1 MKIGCAR
8 TIVYACVLLTSALLL
23 AAEAPLKAPTWP
35 QDFSVTPG
43 ERATFGIPNPGTGS
57 VKVNVTWTGG
67 ALNIAATGSDGKVV
81 VPPAD
86 RSAPSHSFT
95 IDTQTL
101 GGPAKC
107 PLVVVTLQL
116 PKAVATNP
124 KATVN
129 AKAIANAT
137 VTGKIAV
144 QSAPVDM
151 ARFQEQVRPLLARQA
166 AKPAPLMPPQQS
178 AAQTKAAE
186 AAAEA
191 KNKVM
196 ETQKLSQAKTLMTQA
211 KTEIATRRNTLKSM
225 AYPAKSIK
233 TLRPSALAGAAKG
246 GLPKAGAPQGA
257 GGTGGTAKSPTPPVT
272 PTLRGVTPEGGMTGA
287 QVTLVG
293 AGLTAD
299 GTEIH
304 FTLAPNMVVPA
315 NILSFKTEGDG
326 TVTLKVQ
333 VPEKAGLTSPFA
345 GQVVAKAVDRNP
357 VVTTNALAFQFTPVV
372 TPSIVYLDPVEVQPN
387 ILVQLQGNHFAQGDV
402 VHFIIPGVGDYTA
415 PDTIVQDTTRMGAKV
430 PPYTTREIGNGSVYI
445 TRKVPAGWVSSQNA
459 ALIFNPSLPLIQ
471 SMPDSAAAD
480 SPILIRGVSFGGPS
494 GADAAGSVAAGAGGT
509 GADSEQMAKQMLEA
523 AKANTGASQNAGGA
537 GGGAPS
543 SGTVY
548 LIDEV
553 GKEHLLSVSYWT
565 NTHIVART
573 PPLTGFVNPKSCKI
587 YVKSNVGKSDPKP
600 LALTPSLVTTLMLI
614 TDLMANNDYRFK
626 QRDAGDRFAVVP
638 TPAAGILVSGFH
650 RAGMFEGHKDDDE
663 YFLNRKLRNGWVV
676 DSINFA
682 SGDARLDES
691 RVGTDS
697 PYVKVH
703 WWCDAPWQNVSYTV
717 MIFVKGPKGTMY

>member
-1 MKIGCAR
+1 MKIRYVR
-8 TIVYACVLLTSALLL
+8 TTVYACVLLTPALAF
-23 AAEAPLKAPTWP
+23 AAEAPLKPPTWP
-35 QDFSVTPG
+35 QDFSVAPG

-57 VKVNVTWTGG
+57 IKVSVTWTGG
-67 ALNIAATGSDGKVV
+67 SLNIAATGSDGKVV

-86 RSAPSHSFT
+86 RSGPSHSFA

-101 GGPAKC
+101 GDPAKC

-124 KATVN
+124 KATAN
-129 AKAIANAT
+129 ATAVANAT

-151 ARFQEQVRPLLARQA
+151 ARFQERIKPLLARQV
-166 AKPAPLMPPQQS
+166 AKPAPPTPQQS
-178 AAQTKAAE
+178 AVQTKAAE

-191 KNKVM
+191 KNKAI
-196 ETQKLSQAKTLMTQA
+196 EAEKLTQVKSLMTQA
-211 KTEIATRRNTLKSM
+211 KTEIATRRNTLKNM

-233 TLRPSALAGAAKG
+233 TLRPSVIAGAAKG

-257 GGTGGTAKSPTPPVT
+257 GGTGGAAKSPTPPVA
-272 PTLRGVTPEGGMTGA
+272 PILRGVMPEGGMTGE

-293 AGLTAD
+293 AGLAQD
-299 GTEIH
+299 ATEIH
-304 FTLAPNMVVPA
+304 FTLAPNVVVQA
-315 NILSFKTEGDG
+315 NILSFEAQGDG
-326 TVTLKVQ
+326 TVKIKVQ

-357 VVTTNALAFQFTPVV
+357 VVTTNALSFKFTPVV

-387 ILVQLQGNHFAQGDV
+387 VLVQLQGNNFAQGDV
-402 VHFIIPGVGDYTA
+402 VHFVIPGVGDYTA
-415 PDTIVQDTTRMGAKV
+415 PETIVQDTTRMGAKV
-430 PPYTTREIGNGSVYI
+430 PPYTAREIGNGSVYI

-471 SMPDSAAAD
+471 SLPDSAAAD
-480 SPILIRGVSFGGPS
+480 SPILLRGVSFGGPS
-494 GADAAGSVAAGAGGT
+494 DADAAGTVAGVSGGT
-509 GADSEQMAKQMLEA
+509 GADSEAMAKQMLEK
-523 AKANTGASQNAGGA
+523 AKANAGASQNAGGA
-537 GGGAPS
+537 GGGSPS
-543 SGTVY
+543 GGTVY

-600 LALTPSLVTTLMLI
+600 LALTPSLTTTLMLI
-614 TDLMANNDYRFK
+614 TDLMANNDYRFVAK
-626 QRDAGDRFAVVP
+626 QDGDTFAVFP
-638 TPAAGILVSGFH
+638 TPALGVWINGYHHASLFTGF
-650 RAGMFEGHKDDDE
+650 KDNDE

-676 DSINFA
+676 DSIDFA
-682 SGDARLDES
+682 SGSARLEES

-703 WWCDAPWQNVSYTV
+703 WWCDAPWQNTSYTV
-717 MIFVKGPKGTMY
+717 KIFVKGPKGTMY

>member
-1 MKIGCAR
+1 MKIGYVR
-8 TIVYACVLLTSALLL
+8 TTVYACFLLTSALVL
-23 AAEAPLKAPTWP
+23 AAEAPLKPPTWP
-35 QDFSVTPG
+35 QDFSVAPG

-57 VKVNVTWTGG
+57 IKVNITWTGG
-67 ALNIAATGSDGKVV
+67 SLTIAATGSDGKVV

-107 PLVVVTLQL
+107 PLVIVALQL
-116 PKAVATNP
+116 PKAVAANP
-124 KATVN
+124 KATAN

-137 VTGKIAV
+137 VAGKIVV

-151 ARFQEQVRPLLARQA
+151 ARFREQIKPLLARQGV
-166 AKPAPLMPPQQS
+166 KPAPPTPQQS

-186 AAAEA
+186 AAVEA
-191 KNKVM
+191 KNKAL
-196 ETQKLSQAKTLMTQA
+196 ETQKFSQAKTLMTQA

-233 TLRPSALAGAAKG
+233 TLRPSALAGAAKR
-246 GLPKAGAPQGA
+246 GLAKAGAPQGA
-257 GGTGGTAKSPTPPVT
+257 GGTGGAAKSPTPPVT
-272 PTLRGVTPEGGMTGA
+272 PMLRGIMPEGGMTGE
-287 QVTLVG
+287 QVTLLG

-304 FTLAPNMVVPA
+304 FTLAPNVVVQA
-315 NILSFKTEGDG
+315 NILSFEDQGDG
-326 TVTLKVQ
+326 TVRIKVQ
-333 VPEKAGLTSPFA
+333 VPEKTGLTSPFA

-357 VVTTNALAFQFTPVV
+357 VVTTNALSFNFTPVL
-372 TPSIVYLDPVEVQPN
+372 TPSIVYMDPVEVRPGD
-387 ILVQLQGNHFAQGDV
+387 LVQLQGNNFAQGDV
-402 VHFIIPGVGDYTA
+402 IHFVIPGLGDYA
-415 PDTIVQDTTRMGAKV
+415 AAQTIVRDTTRAGAPV
-430 PPYTTREIGNGSVYI
+430 PPYVAKDIVNGSVYI

-471 SMPDSAAAD
+471 SLPDSAAAD

-494 GADAAGSVAAGAGGT
+494 DADAAGTVAGASGGT
-509 GADSEQMAKQMLEA
+509 GADSEAMAKQMLD
-523 AKANTGASQNAGGA
+523 KANAGASQNAGGA
-537 GGGAPS
+537 GGGSPS
-543 SGTVY
+543 GGAVY

-587 YVKSNVGKSDPKP
+587 YVKNNVGKSDPKP
-600 LALTPSLVTTLMLI
+600 LALTPSFVATFMLLGDI
-614 TDLMANNDYRFK
+614 VARNDYRFQ

-663 YFLNRKLRNGWVV
+663 YFLNRKLQNGWVV
-676 DSINFA
+676 DSINFS
-682 SGDARLDES
+682 SGDARVEDS

-703 WWCDAPWQNVSYTV
+703 WWCDAPWQTVSYTV
-717 MIFVKGPKGTMY
+717 MILVKGPKGTMY

>member
-1 MKIGCAR
+1 MKIGYVG
-8 TIVYACVLLTSALLL
+8 TTVYACILLTSALVL
-23 AAEAPLKAPTWP
+23 AAEAPLKPPTWP

-43 ERATFGIPNPGTGS
+43 ERATFGIPNPGAGS
-57 VKVNVTWTGG
+57 IQVNVTWTGG
-67 ALNIAATGSDGKVV
+67 PLTIAAIGSDGKVV

-95 IDTQTL
+95 IDTQAL
-101 GGPAKC
+101 GGPAVC
-107 PLVVVTLQL
+107 PLVIVALQL
-116 PKAVATNP
+116 PKGAA
-124 KATVN
+124 AN
-129 AKAIANAT
+129 AKAA
-137 VTGKIAV
+137 GKFGV
-144 QSAPVDM
+144 QSPPVDM
-151 ARFQEQVRPLLARQA
+151 ARFQQQVKPLLARQA
-166 AKPAPLMPPQQS
+166 VKPAPPTPQQS
-178 AAQTKAAE
+178 AAQTKTAE

-191 KNKVM
+191 KNKAM

-211 KTEIATRRNTLKSM
+211 KTEIATRRNTLKSV
-225 AYPAKSIK
+225 AYPAKSVK

-246 GLPKAGAPQGA
+246 GLAKAGAPQGA

-272 PTLRGVTPEGGMTGA
+272 PTLRGVTPEGGMTGE
-287 QVTLVG
+287 QVTLLG

-304 FTLAPNMVVPA
+304 FTLAPNVVVQA
-315 NILSFKTEGDG
+315 NILSFEAQGDG
-326 TVTLKVQ
+326 TVKIKAQ

-345 GQVVAKAVDRNP
+345 GQVVAKAVDREP
-357 VVTTNALAFQFTPVV
+357 IVTTNALAFKFTPVV

-387 ILVQLQGNHFAQGDV
+387 ILVQLQGNNFAQGDV
-402 VHFIIPGVGDYTA
+402 VHFVIPGVGDYTA
-415 PDTIVQDTTRMGAKV
+415 PETIVQDTTRMGAKV
-430 PPYTTREIGNGSVYI
+430 PPYTAREIGNGSVYV

-459 ALIFNPSLPLIQ
+459 ALIFNPTLPLIQ
-471 SMPDSAAAD
+471 SLPDSAAAD

-494 GADAAGSVAAGAGGT
+494 DADAAASVAGVSGGT
-509 GADSEQMAKQMLEA
+509 GANAEEMAKKMLDT
-523 AKANTGASQNAGGA
+523 AKANAGATQNAGGA
-537 GGGAPS
+537 GGGSPS
-543 SGTVY
+543 GGAVY

-600 LALTPSLVTTLMLI
+600 LALTPSLVTTLMMI
-614 TDLMANNDYRFK
+614 TDLMANNDYRFVAH
-626 QRDAGDRFAVVP
+626 QDGDTFAVFP
-638 TPAAGILVSGFH
+638 IPAAGIWINGYHHASMFVGF
-650 RAGMFEGHKDDDE
+650 RGDDE

-676 DSINFA
+676 DSIDFA
-682 SGDARLDES
+682 QGGARLEES

-703 WWCDAPWQNVSYTV
+703 WWCDAPWQSTTYTV
-717 MIFVKGPKGTMY
+717 KIFVKGPKGTMY

>member
-1 MKIGCAR
+1 
-8 TIVYACVLLTSALLL
+8 
-23 AAEAPLKAPTWP
+23 
-35 QDFSVTPG
+35 
-43 ERATFGIPNPGTGS
+43 
-57 VKVNVTWTGG
+57 VNVTWTGG
-67 ALNIAATGSDGKVV
+67 SLTIAATGSDGRVIV
-81 VPPAD
+81 APAD

-107 PLVVVTLQL
+107 PLVVVSLQL

-124 KATVN
+124 KATAN
-129 AKAIANAT
+129 AKAVANAT
-137 VTGKIAV
+137 VTGKMAV

-151 ARFQEQVRPLLARQA
+151 ARFREQIKPLLARQPA
-166 AKPAPLMPPQQS
+166 RSAPLTPQQS

-191 KNKVM
+191 KNKAL
-196 ETQKLSQAKTLMTQA
+196 ETEKVTQAKTLMTQA
-211 KTEIATRRNTLKSM
+211 KIEIATRRNTLKSM
-225 AYPAKSIK
+225 AYPAKSLK

-257 GGTGGTAKSPTPPVT
+257 GSTGGTAKSPTPPVT
-272 PTLRGVTPEGGMTGA
+272 PILRGITPQGGMTGEL
-287 QVTLVG
+287 VTLIAV
-293 AGLTAD
+293 GLTQEA
-299 GTEIH
+299 TEIH
-304 FTLAPNMVVPA
+304 FTLAPNVVVQA
-315 NILSFKTEGDG
+315 NILSFEAQGDG
-326 TVTLKVQ
+326 TAKIKVQ

-357 VVTTNALAFQFTPVV
+357 VVTTNALSFQFAPIV
-372 TPSIVYLDPVEVQPN
+372 TPSIIYLDPVEVVPN
-387 ILVQLQGNHFAQGDV
+387 ILVQLQGNNFAQGDV
-402 VHFIIPGVGDYTA
+402 AHFVIPGVGDYTA
-415 PDTIVQDTTRMGAKV
+415 PETIVQDTTRMGAKV
-430 PPYTTREIGNGSVYI
+430 PPYTAREIGNGSVYI

-471 SMPDSAAAD
+471 SLPDSAVAD

-494 GADAAGSVAAGAGGT
+494 DADAAGSVAAGSGGT
-509 GADSEQMAKQMLEA
+509 GADSEAMAKQMLEA
-523 AKANTGASQNAGGA
+523 AKANTGPSQNAGGA
-537 GGGAPS
+537 GGGSPS
-543 SGTVY
+543 GGAVY

-573 PPLTGFVNPKSCKI
+573 PPLTGFVNSKSCKI
-587 YVKSNVGKSDPKP
+587 YVRNNAGKSDPKP
-600 LALTPSLVTTLMLI
+600 LTLTPSLTTTLMLI

-638 TPAAGILVSGFH
+638 TPAAGIVVSGFH
-650 RAGMFEGHKDDDE
+650 RAGMFDEHKDDDE

-676 DSINFA
+676 DSVNFA
-682 SGDARLDES
+682 SGDARLEES

-697 PYVKVH
+697 PYVKIH
-703 WWCDAPWQNVSYTV
+703 WWCDAPWQTVSYTV